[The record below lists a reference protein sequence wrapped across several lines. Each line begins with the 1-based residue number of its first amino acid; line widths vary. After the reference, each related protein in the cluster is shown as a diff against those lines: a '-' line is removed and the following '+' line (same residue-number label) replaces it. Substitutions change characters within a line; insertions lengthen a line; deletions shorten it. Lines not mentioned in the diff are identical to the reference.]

1 MAAVAFRPFAP
12 LHSVRWLVSR
22 REKFMTHGKSA
33 VSLRSGFHFG
43 SRSCLAYFF
52 AQTPCRWRAG
62 PRDLG
67 RSRGCEEMME
77 VWVESRN
84 ECPSLQQ
91 RENFPTRPDS
101 CPLLR
106 LLRRLIFSPVLLLE
120 RLEQAREMIV
130 GHRQ

>member
-1 MAAVAFRPFAP
+1 
-12 LHSVRWLVSR
+12 
-22 REKFMTHGKSA
+22 
-33 VSLRSGFHFG
+33 
-43 SRSCLAYFF
+43 
-52 AQTPCRWRAG
+52 
-62 PRDLG
+62 
-67 RSRGCEEMME
+67 MME

-91 RENFPTRPDS
+91 RENFPTRLDS